1 MTYITEQVSRRVSM
15 LARECKVWNE
25 QPHAIPREKREELSM
40 MFGSTFKD
48 FRAFAELG
56 MMYLGF
62 KLSAIQAD
70 IAEFMQKGRK
80 KRMVQ
85 AQRGQA
91 KSTLAALYCIW
102 LILQDPT
109 SRVLIVS
116 GGEKQASDVALLIMR
131 MINNWSLLCWLRP
144 DAAKGDRNSVSAFDI
159 HYSLKGVDKSASVS
173 CVGITANLQ
182 GMRAD
187 FVLADDVETQ
197 RNSMTQTEREKLQL
211 LIKEFAA
218 ICITGEI
225 MYLGTPQTK
234 DSIYRL
240 LPNRGY
246 DVRVWCGRYPTD
258 EELQRYG
265 AGVTIAPMIM
275 QALLANP
282 ELQTGGGIE
291 GTRGQ
296 PTDDGHISEAVLQE
310 KELEYGEEGFS
321 LQYML
326 DTTLSDALRTKIKL
340 SDMMVLPVDNN
351 LVPEKLHWN
360 GDPSKLLKD
369 AKPNVQD
376 FRMYYAAGVSEK
388 FVTLENKVMTLD
400 PAGAGGDELS
410 FAAGGATNSYIYLLS
425 VGGFVGGT
433 TKPNIEAVIEKMI
446 SLDIKVLDIEK
457 NMGHGTVTALFV
469 ERLEA
474 LRNLAKQRS
483 DEVSPMCTR
492 LGLTHRELE
501 RTLHLMGVTEYYVTG
516 QKEKRIIDTI
526 SPLTRRHKLVVA
538 LQALE
543 DDWLYCQKHSP
554 EKRLQFSAF
563 QQMGNITYDRNS
575 LVHDDRA
582 DCVQRLVEVLAP
594 HLSKDEEQLQVQRD
608 ETVVREWLKNPMGY
622 SEEVLQQFGNQKPRR
637 RQQRRQRR
645 RR

>member
-1 MTYITEQVSRRVSM
+1 MSFITEQVARRLTM
-15 LARECKVWNE
+15 LTKECRVWNE
-25 QPHAIPREKREELSM
+25 RPHEIPKDKREELSM
-40 MFGSTFKD
+40 MFGSTFTD

-62 KLSAIQAD
+62 KLSLIQAD
-70 IAEFMQKGRK
+70 IAEFMQKGRA

-91 KSTLAALYCIW
+91 KSTLAALYSIW
-102 LILQDPT
+102 LLIQDPT
-109 SRVLIVS
+109 TNILIVS
-116 GGEKQASDVALLIMR
+116 GGEKQASDISLLIIR
-131 MINNWSLLCWLRP
+131 MINNWSILCWLRP
-144 DAAKGDRNSVSAFDI
+144 DVARGDRTSISAFDV
-159 HYSLKGVDKSASVS
+159 HYSLKGIDKTASVS

-187 FVLADDVETQ
+187 FILADDVETG
-197 RNSMTQTEREKLQL
+197 RNSTTQTEREKLQL

-240 LPNRGY
+240 LPARGY

-258 EELQRYG
+258 VELERYG
-265 AGVTIAPMIM
+265 AGITIAPMII
-275 QALLANP
+275 QALIADP
-282 ELQTGGGIE
+282 TLQTGGGIE
-291 GTRGQ
+291 GNRGK
-296 PTDDGHISEAVLQE
+296 PTDKGGHINESILQE

-340 SDMMVLPVDNN
+340 SDMIVLDCDNN
-351 LVPEKLHWN
+351 SVPEKLYWAAT
-360 GDPSKLLKD
+360 PTKLLKD
-369 AKPNVQD
+369 GKPNVKD
-376 FRMYYAAGVSEK
+376 NRMYYASGVSDN
-388 FVTLENKVMTLD
+388 FIGFDRKVMTLD
-400 PAGAGGDELS
+400 PSGAGGDELS

-425 VGGFVGGT
+425 TGGYVGGT
-433 TKPNIEAVIEKMI
+433 TRPNIEAVIEKMI
-446 SLDIKVLDIEK
+446 SLDIQQLDIEK
-457 NMGHGTVTALFV
+457 NMGHGTVAALFV

-474 LRNLAKQRS
+474 LRNLAKQQH
-483 DEVSPMCTR
+483 ELVSPMCTR
-492 LGLTHRELE
+492 LGLNHRELE
-501 RTLHLMGVTEYYVTG
+501 RTLSQMGISEYYVTG

-526 SPLTRRHKLVVA
+526 SPITRRHKLVVTV
-538 LQALE
+538 QAIE
-543 DDWLYCQKHSP
+543 DDWLYCQKHNP

-582 DCVQRLVEVLAP
+582 DCIQRLVET
-594 HLSKDEEQLQVQRD
+594 LSPLLSRDEEKLQVERD
-608 ETVVREWLKNPMGY
+608 EAFVKGFMQNPMGY
-622 SEEVLQQFGNQKPRR
+622 NQNVLNQFGGGKPRR
-637 RQQRRQRR
+637 RRSRR
-645 RR
+645 

>member
-1 MTYITEQVSRRVSM
+1 MTYITEQVARRLTM
-15 LARECKVWNE
+15 LASECRVWNE
-25 QPHAIPREKREELSM
+25 QPYAMPKDKREELSM

-56 MMYLGF
+56 MQYLGF
-62 KLSAIQAD
+62 KLSEIQAD
-70 IAEFMQKGRK
+70 IAEFMQKGNA

-102 LILQDPT
+102 LMLQDPT

-116 GGEKQASDVALLIMR
+116 GGEKQASDIALMIIR

-144 DAAKGDRNSVSAFDI
+144 DISKGDRSSVHAFDV
-159 HYSLKGVDKSASVS
+159 HYSLKGIDKSASVS

-187 FVLADDVETQ
+187 FILADDVETQ

-240 LPNRGY
+240 LPARGY
-246 DVRVWCGRYPTD
+246 DVRVWCGRYPTN
-258 EELQRYG
+258 EELERYG

-275 QALLANP
+275 QALIADP

-296 PTDDGHISEAVLQE
+296 PTDDGHINENVLQE

-340 SDMMVLPVDNN
+340 SDMIVLAVD
-351 LVPEKLHWN
+351 LTTVPERLHWS
-360 GDPSKLLKD
+360 GEQSKLYKD
-369 AKPNVQD
+369 GKDNVKD
-376 FRMYYAAGVSEK
+376 SRMYNASGVSDK
-388 FVTLENKVMTLD
+388 FIPFEHKMMTLD

-410 FAAGGATNSYIYLLS
+410 FAAGGATNSFIYLLS

-433 TKPNIEAVIEKMI
+433 TKSNIEAVLEKMI
-446 SLDIKVLDIEK
+446 SLEISVLDIEK
-457 NMGHGTVTALFV
+457 NMGHGTVTALFI
-469 ERLEA
+469 ERIESLK
-474 LRNLAKQRS
+474 NLAKLRS
-483 DEVSPMCTR
+483 DELEGMCTR
-492 LGLTHRELE
+492 LGLTHRQLE
-501 RTLHLMGVTEYYVTG
+501 TKLNEIGVTEYYVTG
-516 QKEKRIIDTI
+516 QKERRIIDTI
-526 SPLTRRHKLVVA
+526 SPVTRRHKLVVST
-538 LQALE
+538 QAIE
-543 DDWLYCQKHSP
+543 DDWKYCQKHTP

-582 DCVQRLVEVLAP
+582 DCVQRLVEALAP
-594 HLSKDEEQLQVQRD
+594 FLSKDEEKASV
-608 ETVVREWLKNPMGY
+608 EREEAFVAGFLKNPMGY
-622 SEEVLQQFGNQKPRR
+622 SERTLNQFGGSKPRR
-637 RQQRRQRR
+637 RRSRR
-645 RR
+645 

>member
-1 MTYITEQVSRRVSM
+1 MSFITEQVARRISM
-15 LARECKVWNE
+15 LSAECRLWNE
-25 QPHAIPREKREELSM
+25 NPHEIPVDKRETISM
-40 MFGSTFKD
+40 MMGSTFKD

-56 MMYLGF
+56 MLYLGF
-62 KLSAIQAD
+62 KLSDIQAD
-70 IAEFMQKGRK
+70 IAKFMQKGNA

-102 LILQDPT
+102 LMLQDPT

-116 GGEKQASDVALLIMR
+116 GGEKQASDIAKLIIR
-131 MINNWSLLCWLRP
+131 MVNQWSLLCWLRP
-144 DAAKGDRNSVSAFDI
+144 DIAKGDRNSVHAFDV
-159 HYSLKGVDKSASVS
+159 HYALKGIDKSASIS

-187 FVLADDVETQ
+187 FILADDVETQ

-240 LPNRGY
+240 LPSRGY

-265 AGVTIAPMIM
+265 AGVTIAPRIM
-275 QALLANP
+275 QALINDP
-282 ELQTGGGIE
+282 TLQTGGGIE
-291 GTRGQ
+291 GNRGQ
-296 PTDDGHISEAVLQE
+296 PTDDAHITENVLQE

-326 DTTLSDALRTKIKL
+326 DTSLSDALRTKIKL
-340 SDMMVLPVDNN
+340 SDMIVLSLDVNT
-351 LVPEKLHWN
+351 VPEKMHWS
-360 GDPSKLLKD
+360 GEQTKLFKD
-369 AKPNVQD
+369 GKDNVKD
-376 FRMYYAAGVSEK
+376 YRMYQASGVSDVFIPFERK
-388 FVTLENKVMTLD
+388 LMTLD

-410 FAAGGATNSYIYLLS
+410 FAAGGATNSFIYLLS

-433 TKPNIEAVIEKMI
+433 TKANIEAVIEKML
-446 SLDIKVLDIEK
+446 SLEIQVLDIEK
-457 NMGHGTVTALFV
+457 NMGHGTVTALFI
-469 ERLEA
+469 ERIEA
-474 LRNLAKQRS
+474 LKNLALLQSEKLN
-483 DEVSPMCTR
+483 DMCTR
-492 LGLTHRELE
+492 LGLTHRQLE
-501 RTLHLMGVTEYYVTG
+501 AKLGVLGVTEYYVTG
-516 QKEKRIIDTI
+516 QKERRIIDTI
-526 SPLTRRHKLVVA
+526 SPVTRRHKLVVST
-538 LQALE
+538 QAIE
-543 DDWLYCQKHSP
+543 DDWLYCQKHAP

-563 QQMGNITYDRNS
+563 QQMGSITYDRNS

-582 DCVQRLVEVLAP
+582 DCVQRLVEALSP
-594 HLSKDEEQLQVQRD
+594 HLSKDDEKASVQR
-608 ETVVREWLKNPMGY
+608 EEAVIAAFLKNPMGY
-622 SEEVLQQFGNQKPRR
+622 SDEVLKQNQRGSRK
-637 RQQRRQRR
+637 RR